1 MTDAIRTDHQ
11 RTMLI
16 KRIECMSLPFSAS
29 IAKGAPR
36 SLDQNKLQRLWLKEA
51 EAQGDQTAEEYR
63 GQCKLEIG
71 VEIAKE
77 DAVFAEKYNRLIRSL
92 PYHVKLEY
100 MMVPFDF
107 PVTRGFTTEQTSRYL
122 NKMYTRL
129 TSQGIILTEP
139 TRVEK

>member
-1 MTDAIRTDHQ
+1 MSIDAIRNEYDMD
-11 RTMLI
+11 MLI
-16 KRIECMSLPFSAS
+16 KRISCMKTPFSVF
-29 IAKGAPR
+29 IKKGAPR
-36 SLDQNKLQRLWLKEA
+36 SIDQNKLQRKWLKEA
-51 EAQGDQTAEEYR
+51 EEQGDQTAEEYR

-71 VEIAKE
+71 VAIAKE
-77 DAVFAEKYNRLIRSL
+77 DAEFAEKYDRLIRPL

-122 NKMYTRL
+122 NLMYTKL

-139 TRVEK
+139 SNG